1 MFILSCEGRYALE
14 KRPGEGLLAGLWQF
28 PNTEG
33 KLEAQ
38 QALDFLEKKG
48 LRPRHILRQ
57 TERTHIFTHIRW
69 DMRGVYVEV
78 AEPCKDYI
86 WLTAGTIK
94 TSAALPTAF
103 RQFWEEIDH
112 V

>member
-1 MFILSCEGRYALE
+1 
-14 KRPGEGLLAGLWQF
+14 
-28 PNTEG
+28 
-33 KLEAQ
+33 
-38 QALDFLEKKG
+38 
-48 LRPRHILRQ
+48 
-57 TERTHIFTHIRW
+57 
-69 DMRGVYVEV
+69 VEV